1 MKQVTKTYS
10 SLNQVAAI
18 DQNKV
23 KHLGKNYASIDF
35 EIKEHVNPNDFK
47 FSKMKPVVGTF
58 CVGNKRVDVTFS
70 ELNQIMST
78 AGAAMQQCDMAYRM
92 GKWGIAKKR

>member
-10 SLNQVAAI
+10 SLNQVAGI

-35 EIKEHVNPNDFK
+35 EIKSD
-47 FSKMKPVVGTF
+47 SY
-58 CVGNKRVDVTFS
+58 
-70 ELNQIMST
+70 L
-78 AGAAMQQCDMAYRM
+78 
-92 GKWGIAKKR
+92 